1 MLEHSQSHAIPS
13 RESRLDHLGHVIDH
27 AAHLLPAQGPITVF
41 IHHNTLHAFEDLP
54 FDDAVQKG
62 SRIFGCQPYLS
73 EDRYRAEL
81 ARDRI
86 RPSDLEQ
93 VLRDELGDRADEPIL
108 SFGTRLDLRMSMLQ
122 YQLRFAPNSELLWH
136 IAETDALNRIR
147 SDVPAMSRQQLIG
160 RTRHWF
166 MRDVRGREPL
176 PLAGD
181 QGRQGRRTQD
191 MLAEIN
197 RRFGESSIESW
208 SAEKWEAFAL
218 QALWRICRDGAH
230 GIPLVH
236 TEYSS
241 TPRHR
246 DWLLEAVNVDTDALV
261 HDILIRFCASY
272 LDQGFSQ
279 WRLPHREEGFFRSFC
294 ALYGQPVGPP
304 EAWMK
309 GLPEELNR
317 LAQAG
322 TTALESISDSLEIL
336 GVKESAWEEY
346 LSATLLALRG
356 WAGMV
361 LQVESRGDRIP
372 VPIPAGSLHGFLA
385 IRLILERW
393 ALSHTARIELGY
405 RGPLSNLRQA
415 IGAHVEKHGG
425 LSVEQRA
432 FKVFQLA
439 QVVGWLPEQLIKLT
453 KADWTLLLQEI
464 ESFSIMERRKV
475 FQRAYENR
483 LLTKTLDAISI
494 QSRRSRERIPN
505 TRFQAIFCLDERE
518 ESMRRHLEEV
528 APTVET
534 FSTAGFYSVA
544 MYYRGVADANFV
556 PLCPVVIRPQHWVIE
571 KVVDSE
577 EVISRKRAKARQ
589 LLGRATHQLHVGSR
603 TVAGGAVLATG
614 VGVLASIPLV
624 ARILFPR
631 LTGTIRRSAGE
642 LVRAPNL
649 TQLQLERT
657 AESPGPQDDHI
668 GFSLAEMTNIG
679 EKVLREIGLIDKFAR
694 LVLSLGHG
702 SNSLNNPHK
711 SAYDCGACGGSAGAP
726 NGRAF
731 AQILND
737 GRVRADLAQ
746 RGIHIPDET
755 LFVGGFHNT
764 CDDSVTLFDI
774 EQVPESHREDLV
786 EAQRIIEETCDRNAH
801 ERCRRFVSAPMN
813 MTFPMARRHV
823 EGRSEDLAQTRPE
836 CGHASNAICI
846 VARRSR
852 TQGLFLDR
860 RAFLTSYDPTQDDA
874 ESSVLNRILGA
885 AVPVCAGINLEYYF
899 SYVDSYG
906 WGCGTKL
913 PHNVSALL
921 GVMDGAA
928 SDLRTG
934 LPWQMVEIHE
944 PVRLLFVVET
954 TPAAMLQL
962 MERNPI
968 IGKLCRHDWI
978 QLAVLDPH
986 SPRIQVFR
994 HGEFHDYQ
1002 PQTSEL
1008 PKARSSADWY
1018 RGWRENLEFAVIEGV
1033 VPSQS

>member
-1 MLEHSQSHAIPS
+1 MLEHSHSPATPS
-13 RESRLDHLGHVIDH
+13 RESRLDHLSHVIEH

-41 IHHNTLHAFEDLP
+41 IHHNTLHAFEDLR

-81 ARDRI
+81 SRDRI

-93 VLRDELGDRADEPIL
+93 VLRAELGDRADEPIL
-108 SFGTRLDLRMSMLQ
+108 SFGTRLDLSMSMLQ
-122 YQLRFAPNSELLWH
+122 HRLRFAPNSELLWH

-147 SDVPAMSRQQLIG
+147 PDVSAMNRRQLIG

-176 PLAGD
+176 PMAGG
-181 QGRQGRRTQD
+181 QGRQERRTQD

-208 SAEKWEAFAL
+208 SDEKWEAFAL

-230 GIPLVH
+230 GVPSGH
-236 TEYSS
+236 TEQSS
-241 TPRHR
+241 SPRHR
-246 DWLLEAVNVDTDALV
+246 DWLLEAVNVDTDQQV
-261 HDILIRFCASY
+261 HDILIRFCASF

-279 WRLPHREEGFFRSFC
+279 WRLPRREDGFFRSFC
-294 ALYGQPVGPP
+294 GLYGQPVGPP

-322 TTALESISDSLEIL
+322 TTELESISESLEVL
-336 GVKESAWEEY
+336 GVNESAWEEY

-385 IRLILERW
+385 IRLLLERW
-393 ALSHTARIELGY
+393 ALSHAARMELSY
-405 RGPLSNLRQA
+405 RGPLNNLRQA
-415 IGAHVEKHGG
+415 IGTHVEQHGG
-425 LSVEQRA
+425 MSVEQRA

-439 QVVGWLPEQLIKLT
+439 QVLGWLPEQLMKLT
-453 KADWTLLLQEI
+453 KAEWTLLLREI

-483 LLTKTLDAISI
+483 FLTKTLDAIAI
-494 QSRRSRERIPN
+494 QSRRSPERIPAA
-505 TRFQAIFCLDERE
+505 RFQAIFCLDERE

-528 APTVET
+528 APDVET
-534 FSTAGFYSVA
+534 FSTAGFYSVP
-544 MYYRGVADANFV
+544 MYYRGATDANFV

-571 KVVDSE
+571 KVVESE
-577 EVISRKRAKARQ
+577 EVVNRKRAKARR
-589 LLGRATHQLHVGSR
+589 LLGTATHQLHVGSR

-631 LTGTIRRSAGE
+631 LTGHIRRSAGE

-649 TQLQLERT
+649 TQLQLER
-657 AESPGPQDDHI
+657 AADLPGPQDDHI
-668 GFSLAEMTNIG
+668 GFSLDEMTNIG

-694 LVLSLGHG
+694 LVISLGHG

-711 SAYDCGACGGSAGAP
+711 SAYDCGACGGSSGAP

-737 GRVRADLAQ
+737 RRVRTRLAQ
-746 RGIHIPDET
+746 RGIRIPDDT

-774 EQVPESHREDLV
+774 EQVPETHREDLAD
-786 EAQRIIEETCDRNAH
+786 AQRIIEETCDRNAH

-846 VARRSR
+846 VGRRSR

-874 ESSVLNRILGA
+874 ENSILNRILGA

-944 PVRLLFVVET
+944 PVRLLFVIET
-954 TPAAMLQL
+954 TPAIMLQL
-962 MERNPI
+962 MERNPM
-968 IGKLCRHDWI
+968 IGKLIRHDWI

-986 SPRIQVFR
+986 SSRIQVFR

-1008 PKARSSADWY
+1008 PKASSSADWY
-1018 RGWRENLEFAVIEGV
+1018 RGWRENLEFAAIER
-1033 VPSQS
+1033 